1 MILKAINA
9 SIQGLNGPLPQN
21 KRLQVVTDE
30 TFGYLKSR
38 HKFWKSNTSRKV
50 RANTSSAYIDRSLEF
65 DLSNIQFLEDDNPLK
80 EKVEVIEEKF
90 KLKKYYNFEDMYE
103 QEDSEGFDLDHP
115 PEDIDRLIS

>member
-21 KRLQVVTDE
+21 KRLQVITGE